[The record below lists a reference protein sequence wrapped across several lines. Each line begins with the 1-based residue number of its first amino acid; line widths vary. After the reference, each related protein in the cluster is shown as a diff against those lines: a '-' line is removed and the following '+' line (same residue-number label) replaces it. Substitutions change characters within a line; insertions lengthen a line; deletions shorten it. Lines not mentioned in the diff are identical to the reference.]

1 MATIRSAG
9 DAAMSEQ
16 GRNARERG
24 MIMTDGEDTMARLAV
39 EYWKLLRVLER
50 ALESVPD
57 ERRERFASQGRYAA
71 DRLDELLR
79 ERKMSVQSFDG
90 MDFEINLPASA
101 VNGDEFPNRTDVVVA
116 RTIEPAVIADM
127 RPILMGKVYLASKE

>member
-1 MATIRSAG
+1 MTLDRTRGHSAG
-9 DAAMSEQ
+9 PLSDKKKAES
-16 GRNARERG
+16 
-24 MIMTDGEDTMARLAV
+24 MTDNDQTVARLAV

-71 DRLDELLR
+71 DRLDDLLR

>member
-1 MATIRSAG
+1 VTPDRLRWVECQESEG
-9 DAAMSEQ
+9 PEMSET
-16 GRNARERG
+16 E
-24 MIMTDGEDTMARLAV
+24 ETMARLAV

-71 DRLDELLR
+71 DRLNDLLKEQR
-79 ERKMSVQSFDG
+79 MSVQSFDG
-90 MDFEINLPASA
+90 MDFEINLPASP
-101 VNGDEFPNRTDVVVA
+101 VNGDEFTNRTDVVVA

>member
-1 MATIRSAG
+1 
-9 DAAMSEQ
+9 
-16 GRNARERG
+16 
-24 MIMTDGEDTMARLAV
+24 MTDSDETVARLAV
-39 EYWKLLRVLER
+39 EYWKLLRVLDR
-50 ALESVPD
+50 ALDSIPE
-57 ERRERFASQGRYAA
+57 ERRERYASQGRYAA
-71 DRLDELLR
+71 GRLDDLLK

-127 RPILMGKVYLASKE
+127 RPILMGKVYLASKD

>member
-1 MATIRSAG
+1 MTLDSTKGRSAG
-9 DAAMSEQ
+9 PLSDKKAES
-16 GRNARERG
+16 
-24 MIMTDGEDTMARLAV
+24 MTDNDKTVARLAV

-71 DRLDELLR
+71 DRLDDLLR

-127 RPILMGKVYLASKE
+127 RPVLMGKVYLASKE

>member
-1 MATIRSAG
+1 MAE
-9 DAAMSEQ
+9 SE
-16 GRNARERG
+16 E
-24 MIMTDGEDTMARLAV
+24 TMARLAV

-50 ALESVPD
+50 ALESVP
-57 ERRERFASQGRYAA
+57 EARRERFASQGRYAA
-71 DRLDELLR
+71 DRLDDLLK

-90 MDFEINLPASA
+90 MDFEINLPASP
-101 VNGDEFPNRTDVVVA
+101 VNGDEFPGRVDVVVA

>member
-1 MATIRSAG
+1 
-9 DAAMSEQ
+9 
-16 GRNARERG
+16 
-24 MIMTDGEDTMARLAV
+24 MTDNDQTVARLAV

-127 RPILMGKVYLASKE
+127 RPILMGKVYLASKESISVSISAHPTRHTA

>member
-1 MATIRSAG
+1 
-9 DAAMSEQ
+9 
-16 GRNARERG
+16 
-24 MIMTDGEDTMARLAV
+24 MTDSDETMARLAV

-50 ALESVPD
+50 ALDSVPE
-57 ERRERFASQGRYAA
+57 ERRERYASQGRYAA
-71 DRLDELLR
+71 GRLDDLLR